1 MSKIILIAIIMVV
14 VGGVGALFQ
23 YSPFRAQPPKTI
35 HIGVIRTPP
44 ALDPAWEGF
53 REKMKTFG
61 YVEGKNVNY
70 AVIEAGKDLPETKI
84 KAAKLLGA
92 KIDLIYTMGVLPTRA
107 AKEVTAEMNPNLPI
121 IFGVVSDPVGGK
133 LVAALSGSG
142 NNLTGVTP
150 ANDLIS
156 PKRLEF
162 LKSMLPGMRRAIIAW
177 NDPNTTGI
185 EDLRKVAK
193 ILGVILTEK
202 EVKVPDDIDKF
213 LDSFIFRPG
222 DVIFRATDNVNAAR
236 SQKMLKFS
244 LDRKIP
250 LSGTNAFDA
259 ESGALMSYGANYR
272 RVGEQAAR
280 LAHRVLEGARPGD
293 LPVELPEEFELIVNL
308 KTAEKI
314 GVEISSEFLA
324 KANRIIN

>member
-1 MSKIILIAIIMVV
+1 MFRALIIAIIMVV
-14 VGGVGALFQ
+14 VGGIGALLQ
-23 YSPFRAQPPKTI
+23 YSPFRANPPKTI
-35 HIGVIRTPP
+35 NIGVVRTPP

-70 AVIEAGKDLPETKI
+70 IVIEAGKDLPETK
-84 KAAKLLGA
+84 AKVAELLN
-92 KIDLIYTMGVLPTRA
+92 KKMDILYTMGVLPTRA
-107 AKEVTAEMNPNLPI
+107 AKEVTAEKDPNLPV

-133 LVAALSGSG
+133 LVAALSGSE

-150 ANDLIS
+150 ANELIS

-162 LKSMLPGMRRAIIAW
+162 LKEMLPGMRRAIIAW
-177 NDPNTTGI
+177 NDPKTTGI
-185 EDLRKVAK
+185 ADLRKVAK
-193 ILGVILTEK
+193 ILGVTLSEK

-213 LDSFIFRPG
+213 LDSFAFLPG
-222 DVIFRATDNVNAAR
+222 DVLFRATDNVNAAR

-244 LDRKIP
+244 LDKKIP

-280 LAHRVLEGARPGD
+280 LAHHVLEGAKPGN
-293 LPVELPEEFELIVNL
+293 LPIELPEEFELIVNL

-314 GVEISSEFLA
+314 GVKINSEFLA
-324 KANRIIN
+324 KANRVIN

>member
-1 MSKIILIAIIMVV
+1 MSKIILIAIIAV
-14 VGGVGALFQ
+14 VGGIGALFQ
-23 YSPFRAQPPKTI
+23 YSPFRAQPPKI
-35 HIGVIRTPP
+35 FNIGVVRTPP
-44 ALDPAWEGF
+44 ALDPAWDGF
-53 REKMKTFG
+53 KEKMGTLG

-70 AVIEAGKDLPETKI
+70 TVIEAGKDLLETKMKI
-84 KAAKLLGA
+84 AELLGA

-107 AKEVTAEMNPNLPI
+107 AKEVTAEKNPNLPV

-150 ANDLIS
+150 ANELIS
-156 PKRLEF
+156 PKRVEF
-162 LKSMLPGMRRAIIAW
+162 LKSMLPGMRRAVIAW

-193 ILGVILTEK
+193 ILGVALTEK

-280 LAHRVLEGARPGD
+280 LAHHVLEGARPSG
-293 LPVELPEEFELIVNL
+293 LPIELPEEFELIVNL